1 MAAKADYGAVPQA
14 MDRDTMEPAGQQPP
28 RVGSKMCGGCG
39 CCPSTIPSGQA
50 GMLENCGEYQTTVKP
65 GLVCLMCCFE
75 SVKLVDLR
83 TRQIDCHSDSKT
95 KDNVTITVKTAVTF
109 RIDPEYAYAA
119 AYTVAE
125 PEKQIHAL
133 VDDVV
138 RSSLPTMTLDHSY
151 EAKEHIV
158 EVLKEAVGK
167 GMAKFGYHIDSVLV
181 TDLRPEESVMH
192 AMNEINAARRM
203 REAAM
208 DKAEAE
214 KILAV
219 KAGEADAE
227 TKYLSGVGVA
237 RMRTAITD
245 GFRESITG
253 MSDSCGLK
261 ASEVVNMM
269 LVTQYLDVLKARHGS
284 AHSKP
289 RASRLVRRAMV
300 RARRRRARL

>member
-1 MAAKADYGAVPQA
+1 
-14 MDRDTMEPAGQQPP
+14 
-28 RVGSKMCGGCG
+28 
-39 CCPSTIPSGQA
+39 
-50 GMLENCGEYQTTVKP
+50 
-65 GLVCLMCCFE
+65 
-75 SVKLVDLR
+75 
-83 TRQIDCHSDSKT
+83 
-95 KDNVTITVKTAVTF
+95 
-109 RIDPEYAYAA
+109 
-119 AYTVAE
+119 
-125 PEKQIHAL
+125 
-133 VDDVV
+133 
-138 RSSLPTMTLDHSY
+138 
-151 EAKEHIV
+151 
-158 EVLKEAVGK
+158 
-167 GMAKFGYHIDSVLV
+167 
-181 TDLRPEESVMH
+181 
-192 AMNEINAARRM
+192 
-203 REAAM
+203 M